1 MKKISSASPVSRNES
16 KVARYI
22 DLQIRALEPKTQT
35 QIADEA
41 ELPQR
46 NLLSMIRTGTT
57 KLPFE
62 RIPGIAKAL
71 KVDQNHLFRMALE
84 EYQPNIKNLFDAAG
98 QQAVSQYER
107 ELLAVW
113 REATRESDPPIEPV
127 KREIVAAAEHA
138 RGLAIEAAALS
149 RGRRW

>member
-1 MKKISSASPVSRNES
+1 MKKLSSASPVSRSES

-71 KVDQNHLFRMALE
+71 KVDQNHLFSDGAGRVSAE
-84 EYQPNIKNLFDAAG
+84 HQELFDAAG

-113 REATRESDPPIEPV
+113 REANRRRRTLPSSRSSARSLRLLSTRGV
-127 KREIVAAAEHA
+127 
-138 RGLAIEAAALS
+138 S
-149 RGRRW
+149 R